1 MLDYHQALAELLKQ
15 LPIVSQT
22 KQLPL
27 LAANNLILAKDLI
40 TQYDSPL
47 FDNSAMDGYAIAGN
61 DCKTWRIVERIAAG
75 DSATNISL
83 QTGEAARI
91 FTGAPTPMGCTAVII
106 QENAQISDGLLTT
119 TDTIKPNQNIRLQ
132 AEELKKGTT
141 LITAKQRL
149 SPPLLA
155 LAASQ
160 GYATVPVFTPL
171 QITVFS
177 TGNELI
183 NPQEKLQAGKI
194 YDANRYLL
202 ISWLEQ
208 LGHQVR
214 DGGILPDNQ
223 AQTERALQQ
232 AVAQANVIITSGG
245 VSVGEEDHLK
255 AALEQLGK
263 LVLWKL
269 AIKPG
274 KPFAW
279 GEIASAKVF
288 MLPGNPVSSLVT
300 FHQLALPALKVLA
313 GEPIAKAMPQTIQA
327 KAGFTTKKSQSRREF
342 LRVQLITDQTGATVK
357 LLVNQG
363 SAMLA
368 TCTEANALAEIPPNT
383 LVQEGDLLT
392 LYPLNYKV

>member
-15 LPIVSQT
+15 LPIDSQI
-22 KQLPL
+22 KELPL
-27 LAANNLILAKDLI
+27 LAANNLILAKDLT

-61 DCKTWRIVERIAAG
+61 ECKTWRIVERITAG
-75 DSATNISL
+75 DSAASIKL
-83 QTGEAARI
+83 QPGEAARI
-91 FTGAPTPMGCTAVII
+91 FTGAPIPTGCTAVII
-106 QENAQISDGLLTT
+106 QENAQITDGLLTT
-119 TDTIKPNQNIRLQ
+119 TDTIKTNQNIRLQ
-132 AEELKKGTT
+132 AEELKKGTP

-160 GYATVPVFTPL
+160 GYATVSVFTPL

-183 NPQEKLQAGKI
+183 NPQETLQAGKI

-313 GEPIAKAMPQTIQA
+313 GEPIDKAMPQTIQA
-327 KAGFTTKKSQSRREF
+327 KAGFATNKLQSRREF
-342 LRVQLITDQTGATVK
+342 LRVQLITDETGATVK
-357 LLVNQG
+357 LLANQG

-368 TCTEANALAEIPPNT
+368 TCAEANALAEIPPNT
-383 LVQEGDLLT
+383 LIQEGDLLT
-392 LYPLNYKV
+392 LYPLSYKV